1 MEVTYQSFPGDTVGL
16 QAALSQVSINAIY
29 TAGHDFPLY
38 ASRRSYFDLPTA
50 QVRSASPWLPSTL
63 PVGFE
68 EMNTQH
74 LLIPSLMH
82 LVGRLDTVV
91 PEDISAMAR
100 PDEIQQ
106 ALIDWQVEDVTATTY
121 CPTRTALEDEALHQV
136 YLHMRLAALAVCGF
150 IRFSMNTTAH
160 EFL

>member
-1 MEVTYQSFPGDTVGL
+1 
-16 QAALSQVSINAIY
+16 
-29 TAGHDFPLY
+29 
-38 ASRRSYFDLPTA
+38 
-50 QVRSASPWLPSTL
+50 
-63 PVGFE
+63 
-68 EMNTQH
+68 MNTQH

-100 PDEIQQ
+100 LDEIQQ